1 MALNKRINPNSDARE
16 GVTELNYKFACR
28 CCLKSD
34 AEFIRLDST
43 SVARSLDPASEE
55 DKISL
60 LRCLL
65 FCVRAENAPELPPYI
80 CLECSKSLQV
90 AYYFL
95 QNAVRAHEILC
106 RKLCP
111 AKAWQAEGK
120 RLNGAMGQRFQ
131 PSPSPKEA
139 AAADKTRP
147 PKSMRQE
154 CQVCGEI
161 FHSRMEL
168 KQHLRQ
174 HTDGISYHCKMC
186 NFTTL
191 KQRQLLDHYRCDHSM
206 TPSQAEE
213 HLKASPQPKS
223 SIKEEEVKAVCTLE
237 DMELLIPTVLTP
249 DDYAQPTIDSDQLRD
264 LEQQLAVSMGDT
276 VTGVDSLTST
286 LPPMDTAHNV
296 SIGTEYL
303 VLPDGSL
310 QQINGGGVVIEYID
324 DSRTKT
330 PPPPPA
336 QNSPHININ
345 LQNLLGP
352 EENDAMDIDVNDL
365 IVEDM
370 MKIQKPTIST
380 ATSKPRPTIGGSAN
394 FKHKCSICPRT
405 FSSVPRLKSHQ
416 LTHSNLPKFFCDQC
430 DFYSLRSVDLIEHYK
445 TTHHRVDENGATS
458 QDPGPESE
466 ETGVYSC
473 DMCLFETRTCRQLR
487 VHYTQR
493 HAIQPTEVQLRPSWT
508 NNAGNGTNNREQS
521 LSGRMPEPAD
531 LPVAIKY
538 PPLVSEAQVPVQ
550 MQQQVQV
557 QQQQQQQVV
566 ATTPTTLIT
575 QTSNHINV
583 VVDTTPLFYAST
595 ASSAVQAVPVPV
607 QAMPVQV
614 QAMSVPVQVM
624 TVPVQTMPGPE
635 QTMPVPVPVQAMPGH
650 SPVTAVIQQPT
661 HNEDNSNAFEIQNSF
676 PKVPPSD
683 EQVDEPVPV
692 EPIPTANTSNI
703 SMFGDMQDFIDNTD
717 VAAICTIPADDMPV
731 VDGDDIVIDNNN
743 ISLDFDA
750 ENLFEEF
757 EEEDETVGE
766 DEGEEEEEEEEDE
779 ADNDDENDNNDAA
792 TDQNLLLTSDD
803 DDVDDFDDEQSKHL
817 QKPYCIYCNKKFTS
831 QYKFENHMFVHRGL
845 APYRCELCTNLY
857 NMKRLLIRHYKTVHK
872 RMPTRDMVQAK
883 GDKVLVERTNI
894 EKLYI
899 DSIKT
904 PMVMC
909 AKCPFECEADGEM
922 RKHLNAH
929 HGINDGLS
937 IHANEVFIIRKLPFE
952 CPRCIRSFAAKGKL
966 TRHLQRSHLVD
977 TIIEMQTP
985 HSSAATTTITTTTA
999 NIAGP
1004 AGDKESFR
1012 DEMMMMTTTTTAAA
1026 GNAELGV
1033 SQDDQDGSSAAAPV
1047 RRGRAVPDEDVDPVT
1062 LDAATAAT
1070 TAAIAAAISSA
1081 SASPSATTT
1090 GMAPSASNLYPTP
1103 TPFDFDYDLMA
1114 SDAQRSQVS
1123 TPTSNPQ
1130 LGSPGS
1136 GLLNGSD
1143 KLLTTAAMTPFPTK
1157 DLRSN
1162 RRQTAYSSIYVCKL
1176 CNKSFDE
1183 LGKLVKHE
1191 MEIHSNT
1198 EPSRWG
1204 YQHKCSI
1211 CSTSYRT
1218 LTLLKFHMKRHI
1230 NRQCKLCPKS
1240 FANNAELE
1248 KHMKVKHCREKLIPC
1263 AIDGCGKM
1271 FAFKHHMIRH
1281 QNASHLKT
1289 RHICDVC
1296 NKELMNVADL
1306 KSHMIL
1312 HKSLVTYRCPE
1323 CDRTYLRRGRL
1334 LTHLLKIHKKRLTED
1349 EIAAYKE
1356 DPSPPQSPA
1365 QSPNDLTRQLGL
1377 HYDVEETVI
1386 KEEAHPDAISAA
1398 AAAAAAN
1405 LSK

>member
-1 MALNKRINPNSDARE
+1 MALNKRINPTPE
-16 GVTELNYKFACR
+16 GLPGVTELNYKFACR
-28 CCLKSD
+28 CCLKAD
-34 AEFIRLDST
+34 AEFIKLDSV

-60 LRCLL
+60 LRCLVY
-65 FCVRAENAPELPPYI
+65 CVRADNAPELPQYI
-80 CLECSKSLQV
+80 CIECSQSLQV

-111 AKAWQAEGK
+111 SKFWNAEG
-120 RLNGAMGQRFQ
+120 RRFNGAIGRRFQ
-131 PSPSPKEA
+131 PSPSPRETA
-139 AAADKTRP
+139 TTSGDRTRP

-154 CQVCGEI
+154 CQVCGDI
-161 FHSRMEL
+161 FNSRMEL

-191 KQRQLLDHYRCDHSM
+191 KQRQLLDHYRFDHAMPS
-206 TPSQAEE
+206 SQAEE
-213 HLKASPQPKS
+213 HVKASPMPIAP
-223 SIKEEEVKAVCTLE
+223 IKEDEVKAVCTLE

-249 DDYAQPTIDSDQLRD
+249 DDYVQPTIDSEQLRD
-264 LEQQLAVSMGDT
+264 LEQHLAASMGDA
-276 VTGVDSLTST
+276 VTSVDSLTST

-324 DSRTKT
+324 DSKPQK
-330 PPPPPA
+330 PPPPPP
-336 QNSPHININ
+336 NPPHVNVS

-352 EENDAMDIDVNDL
+352 DDDAMDIDVSEL

-370 MKIQKPTIST
+370 MAIHKPTIST
-380 ATSKPRPTIGGSAN
+380 AVPNPVKPKPTVGSQN
-394 FKHKCSICPRT
+394 YKHKCSICPRT
-405 FSSVPRLKSHQ
+405 FSSMPRLKSHQ

-445 TTHHRVDENGATS
+445 TTHHRVDENGSTS
-458 QDPGPESE
+458 HDPGSE

-473 DMCLFETRTCRQLR
+473 DMCLFETRTCSQLR
-487 VHYTQR
+487 VHYTN
-493 HAIQPTEVQLRPSWT
+493 HHGIQPTEVQLRPSWT
-508 NNAGNGTNNREQS
+508 NNGGNETNNKE
-521 LSGRMPEPAD
+521 LSSIGRQPEPAD

-538 PPLVSEAQVPVQ
+538 PPLVGDSQVPVEVQ
-550 MQQQVQV
+550 APVQQPVLV
-557 QQQQQQQVV
+557 QQQPVV
-566 ATTPTTLIT
+566 VTTPTTLYP
-575 QTSNHINV
+575 QTSNNINV

-595 ASSAVQAVPVPV
+595 TSSTVQAGP
-607 QAMPVQV
+607 
-614 QAMSVPVQVM
+614 
-624 TVPVQTMPGPE
+624 VPVQTMQMPV
-635 QTMPVPVPVQAMPGH
+635 QTMPVPTVQTMPMPVQVMPVLPQATTVME
-650 SPVTAVIQQPT
+650 SA
-661 HNEDNSNAFEIQNSF
+661 NENNSNAFDIQNPF
-676 PKVPPSD
+676 PKILPSN
-683 EQVDEPVPV
+683 EQENEAVPV
-692 EPIPTANTSNI
+692 DSISTANTSNI

-750 ENLFEEF
+750 DNLFEEF
-757 EEEDETVGE
+757 EEEDDAVGE
-766 DEGEEEEEEEEDE
+766 DEGEEEEEEDE

-883 GDKVLVERTNI
+883 GDKVLVARTNI
-894 EKLYI
+894 EKLYL
-899 DSIKT
+899 DGIKS

-909 AKCPFECEADGEM
+909 AKCPYECEADGEM

-952 CPRCIRSFAAKGKL
+952 CPRCIRSFAAKGTL
-966 TRHLQRSHLVD
+966 TRHLQRSHMVD
-977 TIIEMQTP
+977 TIIEMQAA
-985 HSSAATTTITTTTA
+985 HSSSATTTITTTTA
-999 NIAGP
+999 SIAGP
-1004 AGDKESFR
+1004 VGDRESIK
-1012 DEMMMMTTTTTAAA
+1012 DEMMMTTTTAAA
-1026 GNAELGV
+1026 GNVLGR
-1033 SQDDQDGSSAAAPV
+1033 SQDDVTATGAPV
-1047 RRGRAVPDEDVDPVT
+1047 KKSCAVSEEDVDPVT

-1081 SASPSATTT
+1081 SASPSTTT
-1090 GMAPSASNLYPTP
+1090 ASGPSASNLYPTP
-1103 TPFDFDYDLMA
+1103 TPFDFDYDLMG

-1130 LGSPGS
+1130 FGSSGS

-1143 KLLTTAAMTPFPTK
+1143 KLLTTAAMSPFPTK
-1157 DLRSN
+1157 GLRSN
-1162 RRQTAYSSIYVCKL
+1162 RRQAHSSIYMCKL

-1191 MEIHSNT
+1191 MEMHSNT

-1218 LTLLKFHMKRHI
+1218 LTLLKFHMKRHV
-1230 NRQCKLCPKS
+1230 NRKSQCKLCPKI
-1240 FANNAELE
+1240 FATNAELE
-1248 KHMKVKHCREKLIPC
+1248 RHMKVKHCREKLIGPC

-1271 FAFKHHMIRH
+1271 FAFKHHMVRH
-1281 QNASHLKT
+1281 QNASHLKS
-1289 RHICDVC
+1289 RHICEVC
-1296 NKELMNVADL
+1296 NKELLTVAHL
-1306 KSHMIL
+1306 KSHMSL
-1312 HKSLVTYRCPE
+1312 HKNMVTYRCPE
-1323 CDRTYLRRGRL
+1323 CDRPYLRRGRL
-1334 LTHLLKIHKKRLTED
+1334 LSHLLKIHKKRLTEE
-1349 EIAAYKE
+1349 EITVLFSGIKE
-1356 DPSPPQSPA
+1356 DPSPPQSPTHSPP
-1365 QSPNDLTRQLGL
+1365 QSPNDLKMMTRKGQLGL
-1377 HYDVEETVI
+1377 RKSLEVDETVDKEETRL
-1386 KEEAHPDAISAA
+1386 DADSAA
-1398 AAAAAAN
+1398 EPN